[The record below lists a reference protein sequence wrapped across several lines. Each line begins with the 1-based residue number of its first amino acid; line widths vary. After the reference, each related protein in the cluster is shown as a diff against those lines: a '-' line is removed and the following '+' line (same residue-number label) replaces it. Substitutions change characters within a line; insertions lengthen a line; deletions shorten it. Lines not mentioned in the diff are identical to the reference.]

1 VHLFRHHLAASPWQ
15 RRPPVPCTTRRAQV
29 LPTRWGCLEGGA
41 WLAAVDWE
49 GAAGPRRAPPR
60 PPLLLDMGDARMT
73 FEALPGADAAAFG
86 HAPATVLPAP
96 ARPPPVAPPPAGAGA
111 AAAALARF
119 NVSGDAAYAA
129 RAQRR
134 GDRGGPAALARH
146 ATPAASLATLPVK
159 ALGRADLL
167 HRPLAAFVPA
177 PQPPR
182 VKLGRGAAA
191 PRGRARAVAVACAA
205 WDTTAWAFAWSVHPI
220 RSPRILS
227 HARAELPGPSQR
239 KSGHSHIVHRR
250 EPDWLDRIALAC
262 MLTRQH
268 PRARGVQAAQRRA
281 APAACRCA
289 WLRWWAPAGR
299 RSRRASATCSWP
311 PSPRPT
317 SGAWPAP
324 ASSRRP
330 RVRAARLPPG
340 PPGAQAGRRRRRG
353 GERAP

>member
-1 VHLFRHHLAASPWQ
+1 MAGRGRL
-15 RRPPVPCTTRRAQV
+15 
-29 LPTRWGCLEGGA
+29 GGA
-41 WLAAVDWE
+41 

-191 PRGRARAVAVACAA
+191 PRGARALRLSPAPLGTPPLGLSRGQCTLSARPASCRTHALSCRGPVKGNRDTDTLSTGESRTGRTAA
-205 WDTTAWAFAWSVHPI
+205 RVRADAAPT
-220 RSPRILS
+220 
-227 HARAELPGPSQR
+227 ARA
-239 KSGHSHIVHRR
+239 
-250 EPDWLDRIALAC
+250 A
-262 MLTRQH
+262 
-268 PRARGVQAAQRRA
+268 QAAQRRA

-299 RSRRASATCSWP
+299 RSRRASATCSWR

-317 SGAWPAP
+317 YGAWPAP

>member
-1 VHLFRHHLAASPWQ
+1 MPVHLFRHHLAASPWQ
-15 RRPPVPCTTRRAQV
+15 RRPPVPRGPRRAQV
-29 LPTRWGCLEGGA
+29 LPARWGCLAGGA

-49 GAAGPRRAPPR
+49 GAAGARRAPPR

-191 PRGRARAVAVACAA
+191 PRGRARSACRLHRSGQHRVGARGGQC
-205 WDTTAWAFAWSVHPI
+205 TASAHPASC
-220 RSPRILS
+220 RAHWLS
-227 HARAELPGPSQR
+227 CR
-239 KSGHSHIVHRR
+239 GHS
-250 EPDWLDRIALAC
+250 
-262 MLTRQH
+262 QGN
-268 PRARGVQAAQRRA
+268 RGIEIPPTYESCPGWTA
-281 APAACRCA
+281 APLGAC
-289 WLRWWAPAGR
+289 
-299 RSRRASATCSWP
+299 
-311 PSPRPT
+311 
-317 SGAWPAP
+317 
-324 ASSRRP
+324 
-330 RVRAARLPPG
+330 
-340 PPGAQAGRRRRRG
+340 
-353 GERAP
+353 